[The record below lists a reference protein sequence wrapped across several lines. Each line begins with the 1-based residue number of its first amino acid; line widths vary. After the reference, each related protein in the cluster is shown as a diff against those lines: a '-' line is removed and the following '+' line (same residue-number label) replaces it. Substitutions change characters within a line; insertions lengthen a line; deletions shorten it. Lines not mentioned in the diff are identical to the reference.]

1 MLGRFPTVRI
11 SRAALAATIARDGLG
26 AALALTALFRE
37 FSLVAA
43 VMLVVQVADLAK
55 VLYTRALRA
64 FGAEAASRGKRAV
77 RALSKLSPRRSLAF
91 FAASPKKVAEREPG
105 DATKARELELNPIR
119 KRSSTLTA
127 NEAALKAGAE
137 RHGVRLY
144 DAAGQRRA
152 KSVLQTSRRSSVA
165 SPAASTA
172 RKERSARPRAA
183 SAAPKTARFADDA
196 PATHDAP
203 ASPAPTWTTHLDD
216 QGTEYF
222 YNTATGET
230 RWTDPASP
238 TEWVIHHT
246 DDGVPYLYSTRTG
259 ETKWSEHAAS
269 PTAPPPGAERKED
282 DGAPDGGGG
291 EAPEP
296 AEEVE
301 DGEAPVDGGG
311 EAPPV
316 EDAALVDVPLEVAP
330 DATLK

>member
-1 MLGRFPTVRI
+1 MLRLAGKDLACLQGNDRQRCHTLADGRG
-11 SRAALAATIARDGLG
+11 SRGAFLRMTHSLLLCAAAL
-26 AALALTALFRE
+26 
-37 FSLVAA
+37 
-43 VMLVVQVADLAK
+43 
-55 VLYTRALRA
+55 LYAPP
-64 FGAEAASRGKRAV
+64 V
-77 RALSKLSPRRSLAF
+77 RADDRTCEATPYAVLA
-91 FAASPKKVAEREPG
+91 VAELEAQCG
-105 DATKARELELNPIR
+105 GAGVGCWTSGVVELELNPIR
-119 KRSSTLTA
+119 KRSSTPTA

-165 SPAASTA
+165 SPAASAA

-222 YNTATGET
+222 YNTATGEA

-269 PTAPPPGAERKED
+269 PTAAPPGAERKED
-282 DGAPDGGGG
+282 DGAPDGGAAAPGADDGGG
-291 EAPEP
+291 EAPAP
-296 AEEVE
+296 AEQVE

-316 EDAALVDVPLEVAP
+316 EDAVLVDVPLEVAP
-330 DATLK
+330 DATP